1 MQFLMRN
8 CFTKVPWWSQPS
20 GKKHHQRRQPQ
31 PQGPQQVKDIL
42 ANIVLEGDFHVQ
54 F

>member
-1 MQFLMRN
+1 M
-8 CFTKVPWWSQPS
+8 VPCWSSLLGHP
-20 GKKHHQRRQPQ
+20 HEPRQPQ

-42 ANIVLEGDFHVQ
+42 ANIDLWGDFHVH